1 MSVTSDLSTSAPIS
15 VPTVA
20 VPTIPAAPDRPVAA
34 GRRPEACSQRA
45 PVATEPPQ
53 SGAAAYRWL
62 INQPGTRP
70 MMVAGLL
77 ARLPVAMIGVGG
89 MLLVAATTGS
99 YRLAGLTTA
108 AIALAG
114 AAAGPVIGRRIDR
127 LGPRAV
133 LPLLATAHVVAGV
146 AFLVA
151 AVVAAP
157 VPVLLVAAVA
167 TGATLP
173 QVGPVARQ
181 RWAARLPVGPRLDAA
196 YALESAIDEITFV
209 TGPAA
214 ASALA
219 GLTPSAGTAAAL
231 VLAAVGTAAFTAL
244 PGSAHQLPAQ
254 SVVPDL
260 AVVPDWPAGADR
272 AAAPAGV
279 GSAVGSASGGPASVG
294 PSSTAASSTEGS
306 SVSAAG
312 RRERSMGRIEGLVP
326 LLASAAALGMFFG
339 ASDVALVAYGR
350 AHGWG
355 AASGLLPSTL
365 TASNLLAG
373 ICYGMVRWRSS
384 LPRRFGVAGG
394 LFAVTASVAPLA
406 ASVGGINAVVVAV
419 VIAGLPL
426 TPLIISSTAIVGE
439 LVPAHRRTE
448 GFGWVV
454 IANGV
459 GVAAGAPLAGALVDH
474 AGAASA
480 LIVFPVCGCAT
491 GAAALLAA
499 YRLSARRRG
508 QAGPRSS
515 RRGGRR
521 VGRRR

>member
-1 MSVTSDLSTSAPIS
+1 MSVTADLSTSAPSHI
-15 VPTVA
+15 PT
-20 VPTIPAAPDRPVAA
+20 TTAAPDRPAAA
-34 GRRPEACSQRA
+34 GRGERARPQPAS
-45 PVATEPPQ
+45 VADASPE
-53 SGAAAYRWL
+53 SGGAAYRWL
-62 INQPGTRP
+62 VSQPGTRP
-70 MMVAGLL
+70 MMAAGLL

-89 MLLVAATTGS
+89 MLLVAASTGS

-108 AIALAG
+108 AVALAG
-114 AAAGPVIGRRIDR
+114 AASGPAIGRRIDR

-133 LPLLATAHVVAGV
+133 LPVLAAAHVAAGI
-146 AFLVA
+146 AFLAA

-157 VPVLLVAAVA
+157 VPVLLGTAVA

-181 RWAARLPVGPRLDAA
+181 RWAARLPAGARLDAA

-244 PGSAHQLPAQ
+244 SGSAPAAGK
-254 SVVPDL
+254 SAVPDL
-260 AVVPDWPAGADR
+260 SASPDRLALPASAGA
-272 AAAPAGV
+272 
-279 GSAVGSASGGPASVG
+279 
-294 PSSTAASSTEGS
+294 
-306 SVSAAG
+306 SAAG
-312 RRERSMGRIEGLVP
+312 EPMAGPLPAGEPVVREPAPGERSMARIHGLVP

-365 TASNLLAG
+365 TASNLCAG

-384 LPRRFGVAGG
+384 LPRRFAVAAG
-394 LFAVTASVAPLA
+394 LFALTASVAPLA
-406 ASVGGINAVVVAV
+406 ASVGGIDAVVVAV

-426 TPLIISSTAIVGE
+426 TPLIISSTTIVGE

-448 GFGWVV
+448 GFGWTV

-474 AGAASA
+474 AGATSA
-480 LIVFPVCGCAT
+480 LVVFPVCGCAT
-491 GAAALLAA
+491 GATALLAA
-499 YRLSARRRG
+499 CRLSGRRHG
-508 QAGPRSS
+508 AAGAGLPPP
-515 RRGGRR
+515 RRGG
-521 VGRRR
+521 